1 MKQKIQTEHAPK
13 AIGPYSQAVKINNTV
28 YFSGQI
34 PLDPITM
41 NLVSDDF
48 LIQAEQVFLNLQAV
62 VKAACGD
69 FDAIVKLTVY
79 LIDLAHFPIFN
90 DVMARYFNEP
100 YPSRTTIQ
108 VAALPKDAKIEI
120 EAMMVL

>member
-34 PLDPITM
+34 PLDPQTM
-41 NLVSDDF
+41 QLVSEDF

-69 FDAIVKLTVY
+69 FDSIVKLTVY
-79 LIDLAHFPIFN
+79 LVDLAHFPIFN

-100 YPSRTTIQ
+100 YPCRTTIQ
-108 VAALPKDAKIEI
+108 VTALPKDAKVEI
-120 EAMMVL
+120 EAIMVL